1 MKKSIF
7 IPVRVLRSF
16 SIVGILVIL
25 TILSSSSCHAARKR
39 VRKVAKQPV
48 YVPQGVETFVR
59 FRGDRKGLLI
69 NFSNFNNLES
79 GSYELLYETNGVT
92 QGAGGSIILG
102 DTSTKEVL
110 FGTCSGGVCNWHE
123 NITNARLS
131 IYSTL
136 KNGTKVLKP
145 FRIKV

>member
-1 MKKSIF
+1 MKNKTIIF
-7 IPVRVLRSF
+7 
-16 SIVGILVIL
+16 ILVIL
-25 TILSSSSCHAARKR
+25 VVLMIHVIPSSCYAARKR
-39 VRKVAKQPV
+39 VRKATQQPV
-48 YVPQGVETFVR
+48 YVPQGVEAYVR
-59 FRGDRKGLLI
+59 FRADRRGLLI
-69 NFSNFNNLES
+69 NFSNFSNLQS

-102 DTSTKEVL
+102 DSSTKEVL

-136 KNGTKVLKP
+136 KDGTKVLKP
-145 FRIKV
+145 FRIRV